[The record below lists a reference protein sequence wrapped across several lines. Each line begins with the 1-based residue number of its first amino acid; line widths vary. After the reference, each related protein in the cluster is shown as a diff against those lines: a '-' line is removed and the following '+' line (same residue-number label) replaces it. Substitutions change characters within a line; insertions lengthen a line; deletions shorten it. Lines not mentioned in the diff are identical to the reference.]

1 MCEGQ
6 KSAFEYQ
13 FSEVIHLDFVK
24 QGFSLLQSLLTML
37 DWLASELQISM
48 SLQVCTTI
56 PTSSCD
62 FWRSVSGPCVCRT
75 STLLTELSS
84 QLSHSC
90 FYVNY
95 LSYTSRTF
103 KLGGHTI
110 IQFQSKQHI
119 HGLTLIKEKWAHD
132 YVYTLD
138 RQGYPLL
145 TNVPSHST
153 TSHQETPLHKS
164 DCSANN
170 AVIHYLSVACAHSC
184 WGFVSYNCHMKVW
197 GEAHFKAS

>member
-6 KSAFEYQ
+6 NSAFEYQ

-24 QGFSLLQSLLTML
+24 QGFSLLWSLLTML

-138 RQGYPLL
+138 SQGYPLL
-145 TNVPSHST
+145 TNVPLT
-153 TSHQETPLHKS
+153 LQPATKRLHCTNLTVLQTMLS
-164 DCSANN
+164 YIICLLH
-170 AVIHYLSVACAHSC
+170 VHIHAGVLFPTIAI
-184 WGFVSYNCHMKVW
+184 
-197 GEAHFKAS
+197 